1 MQYIFN
7 VYMVSS
13 TNIIHY
19 LGTFTYIAKHADRH
33 LINYMYAFC
42 SGTNDAQYKEP
53 KPLDQLQNNPSYM
66 IKATTSDTKGEI
78 EDKDYE
84 ICDM

>member
-1 MQYIFN
+1 MYARC
-7 VYMVSS
+7 SS
-13 TNIIHY
+13 TN
-19 LGTFTYIAKHADRH
+19 
-33 LINYMYAFC
+33 
-42 SGTNDAQYKEP
+42 DALYKEP

-78 EDKDYE
+78 EDKEYE